1 MDWAR
6 RDQVEEVLSL
16 PEIGLVIRVGRA
28 GCEGWVLAS
37 LMLPLRR
44 VDLTEEGFW
53 PV

>member
-6 RDQVEEVLSL
+6 RDQVKEEVLSL

-37 LMLPLRR
+37 LMLPLRK
-44 VDLTEEGFW
+44 DQT
-53 PV
+53 

>member
-16 PEIGLVIRVGRA
+16 PEIGLVIRV
-28 GCEGWVLAS
+28 VAS